1 MKGRRRKQEKQERK
15 PKVVEGVPVRRSEF
29 DMLWRPFSL
38 FTDLQERMNQFF
50 KHPFFEEA
58 ARGLKER
65 GFSPKVDVYEEGK
78 MLVVKAE
85 VPGLKKEEFS
95 VSISDD
101 HLTIKGERKQEREI
115 KGKDF
120 YRSERAYGSF
130 QRMVPLPYRVKANQ
144 AKARYENGIL
154 EIRLPK
160 VKGEGAKSA
169 EIKVE

>member
-1 MKGRRRKQEKQERK
+1 MRGRRRKQEKK

-29 DMLWRPFSL
+29 DMTRRPFSL

-50 KHPFFEEA
+50 KFPLFEEM
-58 ARGLKER
+58 GKFTEKVN
-65 GFSPKVDVYEEGK
+65 SPRIDIYDEGK
-78 MLVVKAE
+78 TLVVKAE
-85 VPGLKKEEFS
+85 IPGAKKEEISLS
-95 VSISDD
+95 VSEDF
-101 HLTIKGERKQEREI
+101 LTIKGERKQAREE

-120 YRSERAYGSF
+120 YRSECAYGSF
-130 QRMVPLPYRVKANQ
+130 QRSVTLPHRVKAQ
-144 AKARYENGIL
+144 GAKAKYENGIL